1 MSSFHPSSLPDLT
14 GRVYVVTGGNTGLG
28 YETTLQLATHGARV
42 YLCSRSEEN
51 GNEAIR
57 HIKERVPGADVRLV
71 KMDLADLRSVVDAAG
86 MLKRQEPRIHGLVN
100 NAGIMATPYEKTLD
114 GYEAQFQI
122 NYISHWLLTQ
132 TLLPSIQAAAS
143 ISPPGTVRIVNV
155 SSQAHHDAPSYG
167 INLLDVNQNVGFITG
182 PVKRRYGTLETR
194 ALHAD
199 PVSIPSEGE
208 IWTASINPGR
218 VDTKL
223 LRRFDGNI
231 LLWLVSILI
240 DALARILPLNQTV
253 EKGAYTQLFAIA
265 SDGFN
270 KEISGQYL
278 ENGTELGQMTSRARD
293 DGLARELWEWTEAEM
308 KRLGFV

>member
-1 MSSFHPSSLPDLT
+1 MSSFHPSSVPDLT

-28 YETTLQLATHGARV
+28 YETILRLATHGARV

-57 HIKERVPGADVRLV
+57 RIKEHVSGADVRLV
-71 KMDLADLRSVVDAAG
+71 EMDLADLRSVVDAAG

-114 GYEAQFQI
+114 GYEAQFQ
-122 NYISHWLLTQ
+122 

-167 INLLDVNQNVGFITG
+167 INLADVNQNIGFITG
-182 PVKRRYGTLETR
+182 PVKRRHGTLEAR

-199 PVSIPSEGE
+199 PFSIPSEGE

-231 LLWLVSILI
+231 LLWLVSILV

-265 SDGFN
+265 SDEFSR
-270 KEISGQYL
+270 EFSGQYL
-278 ENGTELGQMTSRARD
+278 ENGTELGQMTSRAKD
-293 DGLARELWEWTEAEM
+293 DDLARKLWEWTEAEM
-308 KRLGFV
+308 KRLGFI